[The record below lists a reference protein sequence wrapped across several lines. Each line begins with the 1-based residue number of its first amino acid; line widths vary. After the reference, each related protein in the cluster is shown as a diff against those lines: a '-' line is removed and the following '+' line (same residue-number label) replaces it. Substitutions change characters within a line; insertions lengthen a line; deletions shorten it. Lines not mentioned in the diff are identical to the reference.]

1 MVSCIQIVVLHTI
14 ILVSKQL
21 KNFQHKTKQFQRT
34 MLKTLDH
41 IGQTKLMLQFLICID
56 NVFIITSMLEIAIH
70 DDTLQ
75 LDDIY
80 IVNICVLSIFSL
92 SLIVNGLAFA
102 GVVNTKRILLI
113 PWFIVYMMFNII
125 LTTSFLWDVFTNPFS
140 ITRINHAC
148 LLLMVMFIW
157 RHMQVT
163 FNRMGLK
170 ANSILERAIPYQNFQ
185 SLNA

>member
-1 MVSCIQIVVLHTI
+1 
-14 ILVSKQL
+14 
-21 KNFQHKTKQFQRT
+21 
-34 MLKTLDH
+34 
-41 IGQTKLMLQFLICID
+41 MLQFLICID
-56 NVFIITSMLEIAIH
+56 NVLIITSMLEIAIH

-75 LDDIY
+75 LDDVY
-80 IVNICVLSIFSL
+80 IANICVLSIFSL

-125 LTTSFLWDVFTNPFS
+125 LTTSFLWDVYTNPFS

-163 FNRMGLK
+163 FNRMGLEAK
-170 ANSILERAIPYQNFQ
+170 SIPSIPYQNFP

>member
-1 MVSCIQIVVLHTI
+1 MKLE
-14 ILVSKQL
+14 
-21 KNFQHKTKQFQRT
+21 
-34 MLKTLDH
+34 DH
-41 IGQTKLMLQFLICID
+41 IGQTKLILQFLLCID
-56 NVFIITSMLEIAIH
+56 NVFIITTMLEMAIH

-80 IVNICVLSIFSL
+80 ITNICILSIFSL
-92 SLIVNGLAFA
+92 SLIVDGLALA

-125 LTTSFLWDVFTNPFS
+125 LTTSFFWDVFTNPFS

-148 LLLMVMFIW
+148 LLLLVMFIW

-163 FNRMGLK
+163 FSRMGLEER
-170 ANSILERAIPYQNFQ
+170 LERTIPYQNFP
-185 SLNA
+185 SLNLINVKKTLKDKQNSVKLMNNNGSSTNLC